1 MAISLRIKEMEKQ
14 QFLMKKED
22 VITKATGKAKQMQ
35 YEDMFNDYLENAKN
49 ELQSRK
55 RKPTPL
61 GVDVY
66 KAISL
71 ISSMGI

>member
-49 ELQSRK
+49 ELH
-55 RKPTPL
+55 
-61 GVDVY
+61 
-66 KAISL
+66 I
-71 ISSMGI
+71 